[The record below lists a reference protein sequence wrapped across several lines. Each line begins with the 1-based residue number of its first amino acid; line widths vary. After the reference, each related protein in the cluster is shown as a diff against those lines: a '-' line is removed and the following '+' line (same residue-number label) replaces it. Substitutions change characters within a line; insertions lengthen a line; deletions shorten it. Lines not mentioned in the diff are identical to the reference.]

1 MNWINY
7 TPEVYANLRRIFQH
21 SVAEYFQ
28 PGNAML
34 ARTNRI
40 QFNRNQGYT
49 DILTG
54 AWRLTCVKQIRNNP
68 SRFKYLDRFAGLQ
81 YPVPLS
87 ELYSRFSD
95 WMFLGIISVDPKL
108 YTLGTELNPLVT
120 QPAYEFM
127 YAPTARAFIDECSF
141 IYLPVSEFDE
151 LNSIYSKVP
160 YVHIWNSTSEEAV
173 KTFPNA
179 EPLRLEVPIESSYRS
194 VITGN
199 VYHPFLPAH
208 VYSGRTFLTPAKTL
222 LYEYFDNAGY
232 HSPLDSTVLS
242 PERPFYLDFPL
253 GVPLEGQLSY
263 LESAREGLYPE
274 EGRIDQVGTYTGYQT
289 TESYHVQPWYLYQR
303 QDHTVFL
310 SLHIPIRETIPV
322 LTQPSF
328 REPISQYEVL
338 GAGL

>member
-7 TPEVYANLRRIFQH
+7 TPEVYTNLRRILQH

-28 PGNAML
+28 PGNAAL
-34 ARTNRI
+34 SRTSRI

-54 AWRLTCVKQIRNNP
+54 FWRSTCVRQIQSNP
-68 SRFKYLDRFAGLQ
+68 SHFKYLDRYAGLK
-81 YPVPLS
+81 YTVPLS
-87 ELYSRFSD
+87 EQYSRFSD
-95 WMFLGIISVDPKL
+95 WIFLGVISVDPRL
-108 YTLGTELNPLVT
+108 YTLGTELSPLTT
-120 QPAYEFM
+120 QPVYEFM
-127 YAPTARAFIDECSF
+127 YAPKVKAFLDECSF
-141 IYLPVSEFDE
+141 IYLPVSNFSAADP
-151 LNSIYSKVP
+151 LYSKVP
-160 YVHIWNSTSEEAV
+160 YVDTWDSTSEESIR
-173 KTFPNA
+173 TFPSV
-179 EPLRLEVPIESSYRS
+179 EPLRLDAPIESFYRS

-208 VYSGRTFLTPAKTL
+208 AYSGRTFLTPSKTL

-274 EGRIDQVGTYTGYQT
+274 VGRVDQIGVYTGYQT

-303 QDHTVFL
+303 QDLTVFL
-310 SLHIPIRETIPV
+310 SLYAPTREAVPV

-328 REPISQYEVL
+328 REPISQYEVI
-338 GAGL
+338 GTGL